1 MASAAYIWV
10 IPDQGAMTGGDL
22 YDKFGNL
29 TYFADTAALTDK
41 ASTGVDKVITVKAH
55 SRNSFMRDPA
65 PSNVTTS
72 SRNVSVGI
80 RRSKGALP
88 GYTVTFLA
96 DAGLPGEEKR
106 QFQYTGTMS
115 ALYAWLKTTAKMQ
128 VQLFGPT
135 GTPYDPIP
143 AATP

>member
-10 IPDQGAMTGGDL
+10 IPDQGAMKGGDL
-22 YDKFGNL
+22 YDRFGNL
-29 TYFADTAALTDK
+29 TYFADTAGLTDK
-41 ASTGVDKVITVKAH
+41 AATAADKQVTVKAH
-55 SRNSFMRDPA
+55 SRASFMRDPA
-65 PSNVTTS
+65 PSNVATS
-72 SRNVSVGI
+72 SRSFTTGI

-88 GYTVTFLA
+88 GYTVTFLS
-96 DAGLPGEEKR
+96 DAGLPGEETR
-106 QFQYTGTMS
+106 QFQFTGTMS

-128 VQLFGPT
+128 VQIFGPT